1 MLHLCLK
8 AISSKGFRNFVGPT
22 ILFSA
27 ALGTATWLPL
37 WFFFD
42 ATVVDLLLIV
52 VVWAIILAPLRAGF
66 QIYTWITRAV
76 PDAGKDDFPVP
87 DSSEERLELAGK
99 YYDYFRDEI
108 RREDEI
114 THQRVTWTTTFQGF
128 IISAM
133 TLLLILDW
141 DGTRKIVPL
150 GRLSLFAIGLMGVSI
165 GLVSFMGILA
175 SRRSTTDAIAAWG
188 RRNAQWG
195 LYSRYVPQAHGQQNA
210 FTGGHAFAVLMPALF
225 ILMWTLFLAG
235 YALLSY
241 FTWIE
246 PCLDRNEVFHCMFM
260 EPAGG
265 KAISPEPV
273 LPVSDLISSR

>member
-1 MLHLCLK
+1 MLRLCLK
-8 AISSKGFRNFVGPT
+8 AISSKGFRNFLFLT

-27 ALGTATWLPL
+27 VLGAAIWLPL
-37 WFFFD
+37 WFFSN
-42 ATVVDLLLIV
+42 ATVAHLVLIV
-52 VVWAIILAPLRAGF
+52 VVSAIVAAPLLAGY
-66 QIYTWITRAV
+66 QIYEWISGEASNADR
-76 PDAGKDDFPVP
+76 DEFPIP
-87 DSSEERLELAGK
+87 EKEEERLELSRK

-108 RREDEI
+108 KREDEI

-133 TLLLILDW
+133 TLLLMLDW

-150 GRLSLFAIGLMGVSI
+150 GRLSLFAIGMMGVSI

-175 SRRSTTDAIAAWG
+175 SRRSTTDAIAAWS

-195 LYSRYVPQAHGQQNA
+195 LYSRCVPQAHGQRSA
-210 FTGGHAFAVLMPALF
+210 FAGGHTFAVLMPALF

-246 PCLDRNEVFHCMFM
+246 PCLDRSEIFRCMF
-260 EPAGG
+260 
-265 KAISPEPV
+265 IRSQTN
-273 LPVSDLISSR
+273 

>member
-1 MLHLCLK
+1 MSRFPLPLIIAVSL
-8 AISSKGFRNFVGPT
+8 
-22 ILFSA
+22 ILF
-27 ALGTATWLPL
+27 
-37 WFFFD
+37 
-42 ATVVDLLLIV
+42 
-52 VVWAIILAPLRAGF
+52 APLCAGY
-66 QIYTWITRAV
+66 QIYMWISGAKSE
-76 PDAGKDDFPVP
+76 AAKDEFPTP
-87 DSSEERLELAGK
+87 EKEEERLELARK

-108 RREDEI
+108 KREDEI

-150 GRLSLFAIGLMGVSI
+150 GRLSLFAIGIMGVSI

-195 LYSRYVPQAHGQQNA
+195 LYSRYVPQAHGQQSA
-210 FTGGHAFAVLMPALF
+210 FAGGHTFAVLMPALF

-246 PCLDRNEVFHCMFM
+246 PCLNRSEIFRCMF
-260 EPAGG
+260 
-265 KAISPEPV
+265 IRSQTN
-273 LPVSDLISSR
+273 